1 MGLTPR
7 FALLAA
13 LGFILSGCAD
23 DAGSGGA
30 GGGSGGG
37 SGNADWQL
45 PAAKTCS
52 VSLPSLSLTLTGTG
66 RAERNGTGNMIVRC
80 FSFEGTTSATM
91 EVWVGNGDYAGPG
104 EYPMINDGSRGHV
117 TITVDDGTSYE
128 NSSTDVSVGCDLT
141 IDVAQPD
148 SSYPDV
154 GTRFV
159 GHFSCTGLADQ
170 TNDPALAP
178 VDAQEGAFD
187 LEVI

>member
-1 MGLTPR
+1 MSLSSR
-7 FALLAA
+7 FALLATA
-13 LGFILSGCAD
+13 LASLLSGCAD
-23 DAGSGGA
+23 DSGGT
-30 GGGSGGG
+30 GGGGVGGG
-37 SGNADWQL
+37 GTEWQL

-52 VSLPSLSLTLTGTG
+52 VSLPSLGLTLTGTG

-104 EYPMINDGSRGHV
+104 DYPMINDGSRGHV
-117 TITVDDGTSYE
+117 TITIDDGTSYE
-128 NSSTDVSVGCDLT
+128 NSSAEVSAGCDLT

-148 SSYPDV
+148 SSYPDT

-159 GHFSCTGLADQ
+159 GHFSCSGLADQ

-178 VDAQEGAFD
+178 TDAQNGAFD

>member
-1 MGLTPR
+1 MPR
-7 FALLAA
+7 AALLASLLA
-13 LGFILSGCAD
+13 SLLSGCAD
-23 DAGSGGA
+23 DSGVGGGA
-30 GGGSGGG
+30 TGGGGVGGG
-37 SGNADWQL
+37 ETAWQL

-52 VSLPSLSLTLTGTG
+52 VSLPSLGLTLTGTG
-66 RAERNGTGNMIVRC
+66 HAERNGTGNMIVRC

-104 EYPMINDGSRGHV
+104 DYPMINDGSRGHV
-117 TITVDDGTSYE
+117 TVTVDDGTSYE
-128 NSSTDVSVGCDLT
+128 NESTEVSTGCDLT
-141 IDVAQPD
+141 IDVAQPG

-154 GTRFV
+154 GTRFG

-178 VDAQEGAFD
+178 IDVQDGAFD